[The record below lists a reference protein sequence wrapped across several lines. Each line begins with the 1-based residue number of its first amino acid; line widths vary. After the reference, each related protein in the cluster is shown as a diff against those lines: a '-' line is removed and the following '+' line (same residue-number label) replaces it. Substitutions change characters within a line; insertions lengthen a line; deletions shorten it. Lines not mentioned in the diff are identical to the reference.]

1 MRDEKNYKIFIS
13 YSWTTP
19 EHEDKVLELAKRLVN
34 DGVDVVLDKWD
45 LKEGQDKY
53 AFMEQMVTDNNIIK
67 VLLICDKGYKEKANM
82 RKGGVGDETIIISS
96 ELYGKVDQQKF
107 IPVIFEFDNNGPCC
121 PVYVKSRLYIDLS
134 EYNTQKYE
142 IEYEKLLRII
152 YDKRIYVK
160 PPLGKKPEWIREN
173 LKELSPIRDIIKQ
186 IKYCSDLFKLNILIK
201 EFIELYVKVIQSYII
216 NENITNQL
224 MLNFIN
230 KTRQLRD
237 LYIDFLSSI
246 IYKNVDISDIVCK
259 LMQDIYNNGKDLPLK
274 VVIQNDIEELEY
286 HVWELILCTVTFL
299 YYYERYK
306 EIYDIFTATYF
317 LRNKKQAFN
326 IEAKNIN
333 SFCCEFENLKEYKN
347 RKNSFYVAGDI
358 LVSKE
363 YLPIITQESLSFADI
378 ILYHLFAILFGND
391 KEENWFPRSF
401 IHNKH
406 ARNEFQ
412 KFKSRKFCEK
422 VTFLFGT
429 ENVQEMKNKIE
440 LYKPNVMFKEFY
452 NFQYYRECPT
462 ILESVNINEIA
473 SLN

>member
-134 EYNTQKYE
+134 ECNTQKYE

-259 LMQDIYNNGKDLPLK
+259 LMQDIYNNGKDLHLK

-333 SFCCEFENLKEYKN
+333 SFCCVFENLKEYKN

-358 LVSKE
+358 LVSQE
-363 YLPIITQESLSFADI
+363 YLPIITQESLSLADI
-378 ILYHLFAILFGND
+378 ILYHLSAILFDND

-422 VTFLFGT
+422 VAFLFGT

-440 LYKPNVMFKEFY
+440 LYKPNVIFKKFY
-452 NFQYYRECPT
+452 NFRDYRECPT